1 MTYQLKHPFLGLLA
15 GALFGGFVVSLWFS
29 VPGILSGLAEGELRQ
44 TLQEL
49 RNFMPTVM
57 IIAAIIFAFG
67 LIFVA
72 SPAWVYLHS
81 SGRTHPKH
89 ALQLGLATCFVVSL
103 GVSLTAS
110 LDMGLFA
117 VDGRALI
124 LDGKRTVYGWFVLLK
139 DAVLFA
145 NLGGMV
151 ALVIWRVAYR
161 RVVTPPPARPS
172 GAPRL

>member
-15 GALFGGFVVSLWFS
+15 GALFGGCAVSVWFS
-29 VPGILSGLAEGELRQ
+29 VPGVLSGLAEGQPQQ

-49 RNFMPTVM
+49 RDFMPAMT

-67 LIFVA
+67 LVFIA

-89 ALQLGLATCFVVSL
+89 AFLLGLTTSFLVSL
-103 GVSLTAS
+103 GVSIAAYQNIG
-110 LDMGLFA
+110 MFA
-117 VDGRALI
+117 VDGRAVI
-124 LDGKRTVYGWFVLLK
+124 LDGKRTVYGWLILLK

-151 ALVIWRVAYR
+151 ALVIWRIAYR
-161 RVVTPPPARPS
+161 RGITPPPAPLS
-172 GAPRL
+172 GAPRP

>member
-1 MTYQLKHPFLGLLA
+1 MTHQLKRPFLGLLA

-29 VPGILSGLAEGELRQ
+29 VPGLLSGLAKGEPQQ

-49 RNFMPTVM
+49 RDFMPTVM

-67 LIFVA
+67 LVFIA

-81 SGRTHPKH
+81 KGRTHPKH
-89 ALQLGLATCFVVSL
+89 ALLLGLTTCFVVSL
-103 GVSLTAS
+103 GVALTAS
-110 LDMGLFA
+110 HNMGVFT

-124 LDGKRTVYGWFVLLK
+124 LDSRRTFYGWLIVLK

-161 RVVTPPPARPS
+161 RVVTLPPAPPS
-172 GAPRL
+172 